1 METTYNYVSD
11 ESANLDKPFVDQPNN
26 LLFPTKITKTFI
38 QGEAT
43 KSYSLEME
51 TDEYGNQLSQT
62 APSGVTETSAY
73 YAIEG
78 EEGNCPPDPF
88 GHFQRFIKEHKV
100 ISQDKTLVKQKL
112 FFYKKALEAAD
123 NSESTSKRIGK
134 SFISTTTG
142 ADFDA
147 FSDAANSTNSIVKRS
162 MNGAWAAT
170 QIAGAGVGWTLLI
183 EGTWSVDNDT
193 DSEDMASGGLK
204 SYVVQ
209 MVNDKYPIA

>member
-1 METTYNYVSD
+1 MVADLGAGVVTSIESTAKFYGKKASRAFKSAEQYRDKLARIPDRPRDSAKRTYLKNQAEESSKMGTTY
-11 ESANLDKPFVDQPNN
+11 
-26 LLFPTKITKTFI
+26 
-38 QGEAT
+38 
-43 KSYSLEME
+43 
-51 TDEYGNQLSQT
+51 
-62 APSGVTETSAY
+62 
-73 YAIEG
+73 
-78 EEGNCPPDPF
+78 
-88 GHFQRFIKEHKV
+88 
-100 ISQDKTLVKQKL
+100 
-112 FFYKKALEAAD
+112 YKKALEAAD